1 MSRVLPAGTR
11 AAHRRP
17 QRLRK
22 SLTVNAMS
30 LMTATLAAN
39 GLGLAFWAVAAHLEP
54 PAAVGRASA
63 GIAALTLLS
72 MIAQLNLTNVFI
84 RLVPAAGRLGAL
96 LIRRG
101 YLVVVGL
108 SFAAGLVYATTGLSA
123 HVLTGG
129 WTARALFVLA
139 VPVLSVFALEDSVLT
154 ALRLA
159 PWVAAENVS
168 AAVARLALLPLLG
181 VSLLSGGTIAAWV
194 LPAAVAAVVVNSLLF
209 GRALPALA
217 TVDGTLPGR
226 RRLLSFVAG
235 EYAGNL
241 CFAASAQVVPLL
253 VVWRLGT
260 AQAAYLTM
268 PWLIATG
275 ISLVMWNV
283 AASFEVE
290 AASGRGRPGAL
301 LRRSLLLWGAIA
313 AAATAICELGARPLL
328 ELVGARYAAHGV
340 VLLRLV
346 GLSAPFSAMVVLFCA
361 LAWLDQRIWMLAGF
375 QAGVGAVLVGT
386 TVVLLPRLGL
396 AAAGWAYLA
405 AQALSA
411 AAAAPFALRRMRQYM
426 GGDELAA
433 TR

>member
-1 MSRVLPAGTR
+1 MSGVLPADTR
-11 AAHRRP
+11 VAPGRRL
-17 QRLRK
+17 RLRK

-30 LMTATLAAN
+30 LMTASVVAN
-39 GLGLAFWAVAAHLEP
+39 GLGLVFWAAAAHLEP

-129 WTARALFVLA
+129 WTSRALFILA

-168 AAVARLALLPLLG
+168 AAVARIALLPLLG
-181 VSLLSGGTIAAWV
+181 VAWLSGGTIAAWV
-194 LPAAVAAVVVNSLLF
+194 LPAAAAAVVVNSLLF
-209 GRALPALA
+209 SRALPALA

-235 EYAGNL
+235 EFAGNV
-241 CFAASAQVVPLL
+241 CFAVSVQVIPLL
-253 VVWRLGT
+253 VVWRLGA

-275 ISLVMWNV
+275 ITLVMWNV

-290 AASGRGRPGAL
+290 AASGRGHPGAL
-301 LRRSLLLWGAIA
+301 LRRCLLLWGAIA
-313 AAATAICELGARPLL
+313 AAATAICVLGARPLL

-340 VLLRLV
+340 VLLRLI
-346 GLSAPFSAMVVLFCA
+346 GLSAPFSALVVLFCA

-375 QAGVGAVLVGT
+375 QAGVGAVLIGT

-396 AAAGWAYLA
+396 TAAGWAYLA

-411 AAAAPFALRRMRQYM
+411 AAAAPFALRRMRQYLRR
-426 GGDELAA
+426 GELAG

>member
-11 AAHRRP
+11 AAPGR
-17 QRLRK
+17 RLRLHK

-30 LMTATLAAN
+30 LMTATVAAN

-54 PAAVGRASA
+54 PAAVGRAAA
-63 GIAALTLLS
+63 GLAALTLLS

-84 RLVPAAGRLGAL
+84 RLVPAAGHLGAL
-96 LIRRG
+96 LVRRG

-108 SFAAGLVYATTGLSA
+108 SLAAGLVYATTGLSA

-129 WTARALFVLA
+129 WTARALFILA

-159 PWVAAENVS
+159 PWVAVENIS
-168 AAVARLALLPLLG
+168 AAVARLALLPLLA
-181 VSLLSGGTIAAWV
+181 VSLLSAGTIAAWV
-194 LPAAVAAVVVNSLLF
+194 LPAAAAAVVVNSLLF

-241 CFAASAQVVPLL
+241 CFAASVQVIPLL
-253 VVWRLGT
+253 VVWRLGA

-283 AASFEVE
+283 AASFVVE

-313 AAATAICELGARPLL
+313 VLAAAICVLGARPLL

-340 VLLRLV
+340 VLLRLI
-346 GLSAPFSAMVVLFCA
+346 GLSAPFSALVVVFCA

-375 QAGVGAVLVGT
+375 QAAVGAVLIGT

-396 AAAGWAYLA
+396 TAAGWGYLA

-411 AAAAPFALRRMRQYM
+411 AASAPFTLRRMRRYV
-426 GGDELAA
+426 GRGELAG